1 MKLRWANRAD
11 TSGYTEETLTR
22 KTFPSY
28 DSLICA
34 LPVAPFDPIV
44 DTLLV
49 RDVELYYDSAALN
62 TFIDRIALIHD
73 YYASLSLLDSLQH
86 FTSNL
91 HLEKAAL
98 LPYNYLK
105 IQELC
110 RVLDQINSRD
120 FTGQLLRNGFDPS
133 GLMRKYDQ
141 TYKHSRSLIYNFI
154 DEMHRTGTIPWDGD
168 GERLAAY
175 FTSRVVSYVRR
186 SYQMDQQQGRIYN
199 DCLDHFF
206 DHGDFPPEEGVEA
219 KMLKKMFPDAGQ
231 DTIARF
237 ISKMVYDSYRNT
249 ALQLMN
255 QNHYAEAFST
265 MENGQRFIAGN
276 PSLTGIPKDESIQ
289 SQAAQGICD
298 SYTGIASTCMR
309 GHKYDMAESYLK
321 KADQYALEHSKYIR
335 SDSGYRAVFSE
346 LFFLRNADCDQLLEQ
361 KQFAAALD
369 CYHAFEK
376 AYPARDLAL
385 LSKELGPK
393 KSLAMAGLGNLSA
406 MRTEDALKRKDAD
419 TALFYYEQATALR
432 REAKIQEPVDDRLDS
447 LAPLM
452 AHIKFEQIFKEG
464 AQSLEKRQFTL
475 AVAQFK
481 EAGALADQYRIDRGH
496 EFDSLYRRAMKHLLI
511 VQLSASQKKIW
522 ANEFDSAQLTVQK
535 TEAAGFEYGF
545 LDDPDFSSAVEKYKV
560 KMQEQKCRNLQ
571 DSIELRMIRADRSG
585 ALKNYQ
591 NIMRYFQ
598 EALNLITSA
607 PACNLDS
614 KLLNDSL
621 AKYKNPADYQRN
633 EQRINAMIAIGDY
646 AAAVNSLKENQV
658 LFNVGQLSQ
667 FGLKQVE
674 LFEFVAGK
682 SNPYLTETAA
692 GFLCQSGEFQ
702 SAFRFLLLLREQ
714 GVASKQVRILQ
725 QNIGQALAKSDLA
738 ANPDENP
745 VSSVL
750 KYPVENDW
758 YTYFREAYMAA
769 MKIQK

>member
-346 LFFLRNADCDQLLEQ
+346 LFFLNPHNSDHARNVYKLL
-361 KQFAAALD
+361 
-369 CYHAFEK
+369 
-376 AYPARDLAL
+376 
-385 LSKELGPK
+385 
-393 KSLAMAGLGNLSA
+393 
-406 MRTEDALKRKDAD
+406 LKR
-419 TALFYYEQATALR
+419 
-432 REAKIQEPVDDRLDS
+432 
-447 LAPLM
+447 
-452 AHIKFEQIFKEG
+452 
-464 AQSLEKRQFTL
+464 
-475 AVAQFK
+475 
-481 EAGALADQYRIDRGH
+481 
-496 EFDSLYRRAMKHLLI
+496 
-511 VQLSASQKKIW
+511 
-522 ANEFDSAQLTVQK
+522 
-535 TEAAGFEYGF
+535 
-545 LDDPDFSSAVEKYKV
+545 
-560 KMQEQKCRNLQ
+560 
-571 DSIELRMIRADRSG
+571 
-585 ALKNYQ
+585 
-591 NIMRYFQ
+591 
-598 EALNLITSA
+598 
-607 PACNLDS
+607 
-614 KLLNDSL
+614 
-621 AKYKNPADYQRN
+621 
-633 EQRINAMIAIGDY
+633 
-646 AAAVNSLKENQV
+646 
-658 LFNVGQLSQ
+658 
-667 FGLKQVE
+667 
-674 LFEFVAGK
+674 
-682 SNPYLTETAA
+682 
-692 GFLCQSGEFQ
+692 LCQ
-702 SAFRFLLLLREQ
+702 
-714 GVASKQVRILQ
+714 
-725 QNIGQALAKSDLA
+725 
-738 ANPDENP
+738 
-745 VSSVL
+745 
-750 KYPVENDW
+750 
-758 YTYFREAYMAA
+758 
-769 MKIQK
+769 